1 MLNIAIDDSNT
12 FYRYGLERFLE
23 NIFLIEKNKVVKFQ
37 MLTKLNIN
45 EADVVVQNFVAGE
58 EYSCHYKLKYRS
70 KPGLVIGLYEK
81 ERGKILYELPN
92 CIRNVVIINRT
103 DSMSDCRDKIISAWD
118 EVATQSQAKDYRKC
132 FSCKYLTLTSQQL
145 TIAKKMLHGQDISQ
159 IAQALGI
166 NVKTVSAHKRL
177 IMQKFNL
184 RNDFE
189 LMHLLYNM
197 KSHNPPIHL
206 YSWSNEM
213 DNKRRGTC

>member
-23 NIFLIEKNKVVKFQ
+23 NIFFLEKNKVVKFQ
-37 MLTKLNIN
+37 ALTKFNIK
-45 EADVVVQNFVAGE
+45 EADVVVQSFVAGE

-81 ERGKILYELPN
+81 ERGKILSELPN
-92 CIRNVVIINRT
+92 CIRNVVIVNRT
-103 DSMSDCRDKIISAWD
+103 DSLSDCRDKIISAWD
-118 EVATQSQAKDYRKC
+118 EVATQPQPQAKHYRKC
-132 FSCKYLTLTSQQL
+132 FSCKYLTLTSQQV

-184 RNDFE
+184 RNNFE

-197 KSHNPPIHL
+197 KLLNPPIYF
-206 YSWSNEM
+206 YS
-213 DNKRRGTC
+213 C